1 MNGWKMDG
9 KPALVLLHM
18 QKGIASEGTF
28 IPGWR
33 GDALKAIKESGMI
46 ARMQKLLKAFRN
58 KKLPIIFVNVSP
70 NPIGILPAYGKL
82 FRKIEEA
89 NLNANILNSQSIRES
104 LEVIPELDRRPDEPL
119 LINWLLGGFT
129 NSGLDVVL
137 RLKGVKT
144 VVLAGFAAHQIV
156 HTTMVQASDLWYS
169 VIIPRDASTS
179 PSAERK
185 AYEAM
190 MDITAPLMALVTT
203 TDDVIAHL

>member
-1 MNGWKMDG
+1 MSDWKMDG

-33 GDALKAIKESGMI
+33 NDALKAIKESGMI
-46 ARMQKLLKAFRN
+46 ARMQDLLKAFRD
-58 KKLPIIFVNVSP
+58 KKLPVIFVSVLP
-70 NPIGILPAYGKL
+70 NPIGTLPAYGKL

-89 NLNANILNSQSIRES
+89 KLDANILTSASIRES
-104 LEVIPELDRRPDEPL
+104 LEVIPELGRRPEEPL
-119 LINWLLGGFT
+119 LVNWLLGGFT
-129 NSGLDVVL
+129 NSGLDTVL
-137 RLKGVKT
+137 KLKGVKT

-156 HTTMVQASDLWYS
+156 HTTAVQAADLWYS
-169 VIIPRDASTS
+169 VIIPRDASIS
-179 PSAERK
+179 PPAEIK

-190 MDITAPLMALVTT
+190 MDITAPLMTLVTT